1 MCRRETQRSDWGDH
15 GPSPASSCR
24 LGRPTALLFTGLAFV
39 GMAFTKLPLLVVLL
53 TLAPMSIAATAAE
66 GTNP

>member
-1 MCRRETQRSDWGDH
+1 
-15 GPSPASSCR
+15 

-39 GMAFTKLPLLVVLL
+39 GMAFTKLPLLVVLR